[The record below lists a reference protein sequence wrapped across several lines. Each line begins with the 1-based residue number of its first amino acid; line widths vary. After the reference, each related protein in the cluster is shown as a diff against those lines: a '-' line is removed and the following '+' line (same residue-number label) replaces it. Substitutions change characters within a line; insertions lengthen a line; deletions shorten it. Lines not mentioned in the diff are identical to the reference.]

1 MAQAMPSCTLQEKDF
16 AMHSTTRHGRLLY
29 SIVFCGLSG
38 GFAGCAQWAT
48 YPPVETKAARMMTRA
63 ETAEPLP
70 TIMALAIDY
79 VRDEYLPGQ
88 NLPVNLPTG
97 TSWEAYNKTF
107 SRVKDGKGGTT
118 INPMTKPGE
127 PAICITEVRTRA
139 FDAEVDVIY
148 PRADGLNQL
157 ATLKLQRE
165 VFKEWAVKSARP
177 WQIRN
182 VQLPDPTYVAPPV
195 AEPNTTQPAAAS
207 QPAG

>member
-1 MAQAMPSCTLQEKDF
+1 MLSM
-16 AMHSTTRHGRLLY
+16 TRHGRLLTT
-29 SIVFCGLSG
+29 IILGCGGLA
-38 GFAGCAQWAT
+38 FAGCAQWAT

-70 TIMALAIDY
+70 TIMALSIDY
-79 VRDEYLPGQ
+79 VRTEYVAGQ
-88 NLPVNLPTG
+88 DLPVNLPAG
-97 TSWEAYNKTF
+97 TSAEAYNKIF
-107 SRVKDGKGGTT
+107 SKVKDGRGGTT
-118 INPMTKPGE
+118 IHPMTKPGE

-177 WQIRN
+177 WQLRN
-182 VQLPDPTYVAPPV
+182 VQLPEPTYVAPAV
-195 AEPNTTQPAAAS
+195 AEPATTQPAPAS